1 VHEEILLSDLC
12 KPEDMA
18 LLKLQWQSLITGRP
32 TAMSMRFRDIG
43 GDEGKWVQVACVPV
57 LNDSSE
63 VISVTGCITDINA
76 QKKVEQET
84 VKRAEALEK
93 LHLSEAR
100 LLNFIANAPLGIAIF
115 DQNKFPLFVNDT
127 WIQLTGHSP
136 VPAGEVDVR
145 SVIYPEDLPMFD
157 DCLDQLSKGE
167 NLVGI
172 HIRLNCLWNGGTKSL
187 SYQTWVSLTAF
198 KEEIDGN
205 AYQITTTMTDISD
218 LKFTE
223 SIQCA
228 RLEEA
233 VEARRQQEK

>member
-1 VHEEILLSDLC
+1 
-12 KPEDMA
+12 
-18 LLKLQWQSLITGRP
+18 
-32 TAMSMRFRDIG
+32 MRFRGVG
-43 GDEGKWVQVACVPV
+43 GDEGRWVQVACVPV
-57 LNDSSE
+57 LDDDSE
-63 VISVTGCITDINA
+63 VVSVTGCITDIDA
-76 QKKVEQET
+76 QKKVEQEAI
-84 VKRAEALEK
+84 KRAEALER

-115 DQNKFPLFVNDT
+115 DQNKLTSFVNDT
-127 WIQLTGHSP
+127 WIQLTGHSV

-145 SVIYPEDLPMFD
+145 SVIYSEDLAMFD
-157 DCLDQLSKGE
+157 DCLDQLSRGE
-167 NLVGI
+167 SFVGI
-172 HIRLNCLWNGGTKSL
+172 HIRLNRLWDGGTRSL

-198 KEEIDGN
+198 KEDLDDSG
-205 AYQITTTMTDISD
+205 YLITTTITDISD